1 MSKKL
6 NVSELNVLS
15 NVIRDRV
22 NKIKYEKIEG
32 KLEKD
37 SDYKKLSRLS
47 KEINELNKKIN
58 EKNKVYSEICL
69 KVRNK
74 FNISNIMKSGD
85 NVKVYFNENNYNE
98 IYNDLILMNIGKSV
112 DIDNVINEIIKKYS

>member
-1 MSKKL
+1 M
-6 NVSELNVLS
+6 
-15 NVIRDRV
+15 
-22 NKIKYEKIEG
+22 
-32 KLEKD
+32 
-37 SDYKKLSRLS
+37 
-47 KEINELNKKIN
+47 
-58 EKNKVYSEICL
+58 YSEICL